1 MRRKFTLIEILIV
14 IGIIGLLAALS
25 FGAYTF
31 AMNKSRES
39 ATKALLKRVEA
50 GLESCKT
57 KYGYYPP
64 SGTYSKVKVTFVSAS
79 DNTIAAIEFN
89 GTNLSAEMLKEFL
102 RIVDAESLKK
112 SVTKDSSGN
121 YYLTDSWGN
130 PVWYQYPGTVF
141 NKDAIVVIS
150 AGADGKWGES
160 TDTPDTSPLNNA
172 KSTSD
177 DLIN

>member
-50 GLESCKT
+50 GLESCKN
-57 KYGYYPP
+57 KFGYYPP
-64 SGTYSKVKVTFVSAS
+64 AGTYSTVTVGFDANNEIN
-79 DNTIAAIEFN
+79 DIQIN
-89 GTNLSAEMLKEFL
+89 GTSISAEMRKEFL
-102 RIVDAESLKK
+102 RIVDAESFKK
-112 SVTKDSSGN
+112 SVSGG
-121 YYLTDSWGN
+121 TIVDAWGN
-130 PVWYQYPGTVF
+130 NIFYQFPGKINTSG
-141 NKDAIVVIS
+141 IEIIS
-150 AGADGKWGES
+150 AGADGKWGDS
-160 TDTPDTSPLNNA
+160 ASSD
-172 KSTSD
+172 KSDVSKTSD